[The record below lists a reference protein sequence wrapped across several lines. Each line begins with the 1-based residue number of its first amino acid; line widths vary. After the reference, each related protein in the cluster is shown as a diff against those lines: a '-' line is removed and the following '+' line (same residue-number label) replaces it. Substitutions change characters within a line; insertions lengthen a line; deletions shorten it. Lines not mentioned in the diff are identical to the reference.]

1 MSPDLIVLL
10 VITIIVVF
18 AFHEPIIAGLEHS
31 FSGEAAKPWTREF
44 LLSLSRRFFGY
55 LILPLFLTYFGIG
68 VTLLPSPVFRAA
80 LQRRAPV
87 ATQMRPYDGL
97 RLAGWNDDD
106 IGHLREDLAITILGG
121 LVIVSAT
128 RMLIVRHNPR
138 LVSSLV
144 QVAFCLFGFVVFT
157 YLFDLAAGL
166 NYYRTLF
173 DSVLRFEFPES
184 LPFVCVASICTAIAT
199 EALLGRHQ

>member
-1 MSPDLIVLL
+1 
-10 VITIIVVF
+10 
-18 AFHEPIIAGLEHS
+18 
-31 FSGEAAKPWTREF
+31 
-44 LLSLSRRFFGY
+44 
-55 LILPLFLTYFGIG
+55 
-68 VTLLPSPVFRAA
+68 
-80 LQRRAPV
+80 
-87 ATQMRPYDGL
+87 
-97 RLAGWNDDD
+97 
-106 IGHLREDLAITILGG
+106 
-121 LVIVSAT
+121 
-128 RMLIVRHNPR
+128 MLIVRHNPR
-138 LVSSLV
+138 LVSSLI